1 MKISKSEIKNKEKEI
16 DKAIR
21 DNYRAVSKEEKDKY
35 ANEAK
40 SKINELLERIRE
52 DNGKEEYGEEV
63 RKLFENIRRFYMHKG
78 TDIPIALYDIGI
90 KMAEVYV
97 EEDNLDAAEES
108 LLSTISIIER
118 DEERIQKVEKGNS
131 TELKEIRKKIVEIK
145 GLKWAKGQGK
155 ARDIAEKGQEVLK
168 KSGIR
173 DTVSEYEMF
182 LAISEKLNIEELQGR
197 LLQTK
202 EGKTTRK
209 PSQEHP
215 PKVKKESELPEYLS
229 PVNRLNFFMKEF
241 PNMEVRQGKG
251 RFKEYCVIE
260 IPGLDSVIVERFFK
274 YDRNGGVSIV
284 QGQDATYIVPKEFVL
299 DLLELSKTELKEFK
313 SIEPRIKSL
322 NHKKGTIGQIAENT
336 DEIIYDSINYYRN
349 FKNKFNSSLDPT
361 HKHEYFEGF
370 GFDNKK
376 INGKATLEGKLKG
389 PRKSKKRAYGNVSKN
404 NETQLE
410 EPQADT
416 SKLEV
421 PRVEDVQV
429 DVSEQE
435 ELQTDNSEPELNEM
449 DEAIKRFEIAV
460 ENVRKY
466 TKLLNEAVAKNQVD
480 EEIKKKLKQAM
491 DELDKAN
498 EELRKY

>member
-63 RKLFENIRRFYMHKG
+63 RKLFENIRRFYMHGG
-78 TDIPIALYDIGI
+78 TDIPIALSDIGI

-97 EEDNLDAAEES
+97 EEDNLDGAEEA

-118 DEERIQKVEKGNS
+118 DEERIQKVEKGDS
-131 TELKEIRKKIVEIK
+131 TELEEIRKKVVKIK
-145 GLKWAKGQGK
+145 ALKWAKGQGK
-155 ARDIAEKGQEVLK
+155 ARDIAQKDQEVLK
-168 KSGIR
+168 ESGIR
-173 DTVSEYEMF
+173 DAVSEYEMF
-182 LAISEKLNIEELQGR
+182 LAVSEKLNIEELQGR

-202 EGKTTRK
+202 EGKITRK

-215 PKVKKESELPEYLS
+215 PKEKKESELPEYLL
-229 PVNRLNFFMKEF
+229 PVNRLKFFMKEF
-241 PNMEVRQGKG
+241 PNVEVRQGGG

-274 YDRNGGVSIV
+274 YDRNGGVSIA
-284 QGQDATYIVPKEFVL
+284 QGQDATYIVPKELVL

-313 SIEPRIKSL
+313 SVDPRIKSL
-322 NHKKGTIGQIAENT
+322 NHKKGTIGQIAEDT
-336 DEIIYDSINYYRN
+336 DEILYDSINYYRN

-361 HKHEYFEGF
+361 HEHEYFEGF

-376 INGKATLEGKLKG
+376 INGKATLERKLKG
-389 PRKSKKRAYGNVSKN
+389 PRKSKKRACSNASKN
-404 NETQLE
+404 NETQSE
-410 EPQADT
+410 A
-416 SKLEV
+416 SKT
-421 PRVEDVQV
+421 
-429 DVSEQE
+429 E
-435 ELQTDNSEPELNEM
+435 ELQTEDLQHEQNEM
-449 DEAIKRFEIAV
+449 DEAIKRFDIAV
-460 ENVRKY
+460 EKVRKY
-466 TKLLNEAVAKNQVD
+466 TKLLNEAVAKNQAD
-480 EEIKKKLKQAM
+480 EEIKKKLKQAI